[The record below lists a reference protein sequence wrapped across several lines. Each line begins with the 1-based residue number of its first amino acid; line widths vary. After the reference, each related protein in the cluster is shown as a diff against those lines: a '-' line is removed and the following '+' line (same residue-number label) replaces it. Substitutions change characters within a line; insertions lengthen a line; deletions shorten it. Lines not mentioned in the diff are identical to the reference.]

1 MPTLLFLLWTA
12 LPIVCLA
19 PEQDPH
25 QLYVHARTGLSL
37 RAAPAPDA
45 KLLAILSYGTALEQ
59 LSGDPQGKPYTAE
72 TYGPVALTGRW
83 LKVREPGGNTGFVF
97 EGYAFPFPTQDPAR
111 LHDISYLEWFHRQLA
126 PMAEV
131 KTVATDKSVW
141 RQGAMDGRQVTY
153 SNGTQYE
160 YAMYEGGLSEY
171 LTLPDGI
178 IGIARAMVILRA
190 GLFPPD
196 WVETKYDADEQTLY
210 IADPT
215 ATLAIRQEGEQLQIA
230 LHGG

>member
-1 MPTLLFLLWTA
+1 MYALFILLWSV
-12 LPIVCLA
+12 LPIEGLT
-19 PEQDPH
+19 PEQG
-25 QLYVHARTGLSL
+25 QELLYVHARTGLSL

-45 KLLAILSYGTALEQ
+45 RLVAILPYGTALER

-83 LKVREPGGNTGFVF
+83 LEVREPGGQTGFVF
-97 EGYAFPFPTQDPAR
+97 EGYAFPFPTQEAAR
-111 LHDISYLEWFHRQLA
+111 LYDISYLEWFHRQLA

-131 KTVATDKSVW
+131 KDMATDESVW
-141 RQGAMDGRQVTY
+141 REGALDGRRVIY
-153 SNGTQYE
+153 SDGAQYE

-171 LTLPDGI
+171 LSLPSGI
-178 IGIARAMVILRA
+178 VNIAHAMVVLRA

-196 WVETKYDADEQTLY
+196 WVETQYDAAEQTLY
-210 IADPT
+210 IADPA
-215 ATLAIRQEGEQLQIA
+215 ATLAIRQEDGQLRIT

>member
-1 MPTLLFLLWTA
+1 MYALFILLWSV
-12 LPIVCLA
+12 LPIEGLT
-19 PEQDPH
+19 PEQG
-25 QLYVHARTGLSL
+25 QELLYVHARTGLSL

-45 KLLAILSYGTALEQ
+45 RLVAILPYGTALER

-83 LKVREPGGNTGFVF
+83 LEVREPGGQTGFVF
-97 EGYAFPFPTQDPAR
+97 EGYAFPFPTQEAAR
-111 LHDISYLEWFHRQLA
+111 LYDISYLKWFHRQLA

-131 KTVATDKSVW
+131 KDMATDESVW
-141 RQGAMDGRQVTY
+141 REGALDGRRVIY
-153 SNGTQYE
+153 SDGAQYE

-171 LTLPDGI
+171 LSLPSGI
-178 IGIARAMVILRA
+178 VNIAHAMVVLRA

-196 WVETKYDADEQTLY
+196 WVETQYDAAEQTLY
-210 IADPT
+210 IADPA
-215 ATLAIRQEGEQLQIA
+215 ATLAIRQEDGQLRIT